1 LSEVRTAADLTQ
13 TSTFHEVKVEESM
26 AVATRTEPTTVSVTV
41 GGSEITLET
50 GKLAKQADGAV
61 VVRSGDTMV
70 LATAQGRMEAREGA
84 DFFPLTVDVEERMYA
99 AGKIP
104 GGFFKREGRPTERAI
119 LTARMIDR
127 PIRPLWPKG
136 FRNEVQ
142 VICTVLSADLVTPH
156 DILCINGASAALMIS
171 PLPFIGPVGAVR
183 IGLVGGELVVNP
195 TLPELEEGAALDL
208 IVVGTKEGLT
218 MVEAG
223 ADQVPEDRLLE
234 ALELAHAEIKQLCE
248 AQEELARQVGKAK
261 WLDSSVTEELEG
273 QHGETVRERID
284 GEGLRAADAVVEELL
299 TPLGMDST
307 EEDVVRQVQQ
317 KQSLA
322 AILER
327 IRLQAVL
334 GPVRE
339 QFESDL
345 RALTEAE
352 QDSKE
357 LKSAKRHL
365 LFDRIVETVEL
376 PFPVGPAVGD
386 GEAATTKD
394 SLTKSYVKKAAEAI
408 YKELVRRKIAV
419 EKARPDGR
427 GPEEIRPI
435 DCEVEV
441 SARTHGS
448 ALFTRGQ
455 TQIMSLL
462 TLGTA
467 KEGQRIDDLSLETDR
482 RFMHHYNFPPYSVG
496 ETGFMRGPKR
506 RDIGHGALAQRA
518 LEAVIPG
525 AEDFPYTIRIVSETL
540 ESNGSSSM
548 GSVCGS
554 TLALMDAGVPIEAP
568 VSGIAMGLV
577 KEGDDYVILT
587 DIQGA
592 EDHLGDMDFKVAG
605 TRAGITALQM
615 DIKITGV
622 TSEIMRNALE
632 QAKRAREIILDKM
645 LEAIPEP
652 RTELSENAPRIST
665 VKIDQEKIGM
675 VIGKGGET
683 IRALEADHD
692 VQIDIEEDGTI
703 LIYAT
708 EGKNA
713 EAAIAAIEAL
723 TKEPEVGDTYTGKV
737 VKTTQFG
744 AFVELKKGTDGLLHV
759 SNVGPGRVGHIED
772 VIERGDVLD
781 VLVQEVD
788 KARGRIGLKLIAKH
802 ENGSLVQP
810 EELIERAKN
819 APPREREEERP
830 RGDRDR
836 RGGRGGRGGRDRGRD
851 RD

>member
-1 LSEVRTAADLTQ
+1 M
-13 TSTFHEVKVEESM
+13 STI
-26 AVATRTEPTTVSVTV
+26 T
-41 GGSEITLET
+41 SEITSITAAIGRDEITFET

-61 VVRSGDTMV
+61 VMRSGDTMV
-70 LATAQGRMEAREGA
+70 LATAQGRPEAREGA

-104 GGFFKREGRPTERAI
+104 GGFFKREGRPTEKAI

-142 VICTVLSADLVTPH
+142 VICTTLSADLITPH
-156 DILCINGASAALMIS
+156 DILAINGASAALMIS
-171 PLPFIGPVGAVR
+171 PLPFFGPVGAVR
-183 IGLVGGELVVNP
+183 IGIFDGEMVVNP
-195 TLPELEEGAALDL
+195 SLPDIGESELDL

-223 ADQVPEDRLLE
+223 ANEIAEDTLLE
-234 ALELAHAEIKQLCE
+234 ALELAHAEIKKLCE
-248 AQEELARQVGKAK
+248 AQEELRSRAGKPK
-261 WLDSSVTEELEG
+261 WLDPELTEELDAA
-273 QHGETVRERID
+273 HGEQISARILSD
-284 GEGLRAADAVVEELL
+284 GLRAAASLRVDIAEELGADAL
-299 TPLGMDST
+299 MQ
-307 EEDVVRQVQQ
+307 VRN
-317 KQSLA
+317 SLD

-327 IRLQAVL
+327 RQFEAVA

-345 RALTEAE
+345 RALTDAE

-357 LKSAKRHL
+357 VRSAKRKQ
-365 LFDRIVETVEL
+365 LFGRILETVEL
-376 PFPVGPAVGD
+376 PFPVGPATAEGD
-386 GEAATTKD
+386 APTVMD
-394 SLTKSYVKKAAEAI
+394 SLTSSYVKKAAEAI
-408 YKELVRRKIAV
+408 YKDVIRKKIAV
-419 EKARPDGR
+419 EKRRPDGR
-427 GPEEIRPI
+427 ATDEIRPI
-435 DCEVEV
+435 ECEVGV
-441 SARTHGS
+441 APRTHGS

-455 TQIMSLL
+455 TQIMTLL

-467 KEGQRIDDLSLETDR
+467 KEGQRIDDLSLESER
-482 RFMHHYNFPPYSVG
+482 RYMHHYNFPPYSVG

-518 LEAVIPG
+518 LEPMIP
-525 AEDFPYTIRIVSETL
+525 ALDEFPYTIRLVSETL

-554 TLALMDAGVPIEAP
+554 TLSLMDAGVPIKRP

-577 KEGDDYVILT
+577 KEGDEHVILT

-605 TRAGITALQM
+605 SREGITALQM

-622 TSEIMRNALE
+622 TQEIMRNALE
-632 QAKRAREIILDKM
+632 QAKRAREFILDKM
-645 LEAIPEP
+645 AEAISES
-652 RTELSENAPRIST
+652 RTELAAHAPRITTIS
-665 VKIDQEKIGM
+665 IDPEQIGLI
-675 VIGKGGET
+675 IGKGGET
-683 IRALEADHD
+683 IRGLESDYE

-708 EGKNA
+708 EGDKA
-713 EAAIAAIEAL
+713 DAAIAAIQAL

-737 VKTTQFG
+737 VKTTDFG

-772 VIERGDVLD
+772 VISRGDVLD
-781 VLVQEVD
+781 VVVQEVD
-788 KARGRIGLKLIAKH
+788 KARGRIGLKLVGKH
-802 ENGSLVQP
+802 ENGAVVQP
-810 EELIERAKN
+810 EELIERAKD
-819 APPREREEERP
+819 APPRERRERD
-830 RGDRDR
+830 GDRDR
-836 RGGRGGRGGRDRGRD
+836 GRRRGGGRRD
-851 RD
+851 

>member
-1 LSEVRTAADLTQ
+1 MAIATERQAD
-13 TSTFHEVKVEESM
+13 
-26 AVATRTEPTTVSVTV
+26 VSVTV
-41 GGSEITLET
+41 GGRDITFET

-70 LATAQGRMEAREGA
+70 LATAQGRMEPREGA

-136 FRNEVQ
+136 YKNETQ
-142 VICTVLSADLVTPH
+142 VICTVLSADLVTAH

-171 PLPFIGPVGAVR
+171 PLPFLGPVGAVR
-183 IGLVGGELVVNP
+183 VGVIDGELTVNP
-195 TLPELEEGAALDL
+195 TLAAVEEQPELDL
-208 IVVGTKEGLT
+208 IVVGTPDGLT

-223 ADQVPEDRLLE
+223 ANEVPEDRLLE
-234 ALELAHAEIKQLCE
+234 ALDLAHSEIKKICE
-248 AQEELARQVGKAK
+248 AQVELQRQAGKAK
-261 WLDSSVTEELEG
+261 WLDDSITQEVERE
-273 QHGETVRERID
+273 HGAAIRERINA
-284 GEGLRAADAVVEELL
+284 EGLRAADAVVEELL
-299 TPLGMDST
+299 PALSMDST
-307 EEDVVRQVQQ
+307 EEDVQRRTQQ
-317 KQSLA
+317 KLSLA
-322 AILER
+322 TVLER
-327 IRLQAVL
+327 IRLESVV

-339 QFESDL
+339 QFEADL
-345 RALTEAE
+345 RALTDAE

-357 LKSAKRHL
+357 LRSAKRQL
-365 LFDRIVETVEL
+365 LFDRIIETVSL

-386 GEAATTKD
+386 GEPATTKD
-394 SLTKSYVKKAAEAI
+394 SVTKNYVKRAAEAI

-419 EKARPDGR
+419 EKQRPDGR
-427 GPEEIRPI
+427 GPDEIRPI
-435 DCEVEV
+435 WCEVGV
-441 SARTHGS
+441 SPRTHGS
-448 ALFTRGQ
+448 GLFTRGQ

-482 RFMHHYNFPPYSVG
+482 RFMHHYNFPPYSLR
-496 ETGFMRGPKR
+496 ETGRMRGPKR

-518 LEAVIPG
+518 LEAMIPP
-525 AEDFPYTIRIVSETL
+525 ASEFPYTIRIVSETL

-554 TLALMDAGVPIEAP
+554 TLALMDAGVPVKQP
-568 VSGIAMGLV
+568 VAGLARGLV

-605 TRAGITALQM
+605 TRDGLTALQM

-622 TSEIMRNALE
+622 TQEIMRGALE
-632 QAKRAREIILDKM
+632 QANRARNAILDVM
-645 LEAIPEP
+645 LEVIPES
-652 RTELSENAPRIST
+652 RSELSQNAPRITS
-665 VKIDQEKIGM
+665 VKIDPEKIGM

-683 IRALEADHD
+683 IRGLEADYE

-708 EGKNA
+708 EGTKA
-713 EAAIAAIEAL
+713 KEAVAAIESI
-723 TKEPEVGDTYTGKV
+723 TKEPEVGDTFTGKV

-759 SNVGPGRVGHIED
+759 SNVGPGRVAHIED
-772 VIERGDVLD
+772 VMSRGDVVD
-781 VLVQEVD
+781 VVVQEVD
-788 KARGRIGLKLIAKH
+788 KARGRIGLKLVAKH
-802 ENGSLVQP
+802 ENGGLVQP
-810 EELIERAKN
+810 EELIERAKD
-819 APPREREEERP
+819 APPRPPEEDRP
-830 RGDRDR
+830 RGDR
-836 RGGRGGRGGRDRGRD
+836 RGGRGGGRGRG
-851 RD
+851 